1 MPCCVSLCV
10 DADLLW
16 FLLLCLFTYVSMYV
30 CMCCPAVESTWI
42 LFNSTRNTRTCCVYV
57 CVQACLCIKTTVALA
72 SLGIYLCMYVFIQTN
87 SHTYMY
93 ISCKMSTLSHS
104 GAECLI
110 INWCL
115 IVRLRVCIQFLIFNE
130 QLLFLFHYFWIEHT
144 SNKLWPTVCVCV
156 CRVVVA
162 SLATYNTQLYLLL
175 FL

>member
-1 MPCCVSLCV
+1 
-10 DADLLW
+10 
-16 FLLLCLFTYVSMYV
+16 MYV
-30 CMCCPAVESTWI
+30 CAAQLLSLHGSCLTPHVTHVHAVCMC
-42 LFNSTRNTRTCCVYV
+42 V
-57 CVQACLCIKTTVALA
+57 CA
-72 SLGIYLCMYVFIQTN
+72 SLSVYKNDSCFGFAWYMYIYVCMYVFIQTN

-93 ISCKMSTLSHS
+93 ISSKMSTLSHS

-110 INWCL
+110 VNWCL

-130 QLLFLFHYFWIEHT
+130 QLLFLFHYFWIEHA